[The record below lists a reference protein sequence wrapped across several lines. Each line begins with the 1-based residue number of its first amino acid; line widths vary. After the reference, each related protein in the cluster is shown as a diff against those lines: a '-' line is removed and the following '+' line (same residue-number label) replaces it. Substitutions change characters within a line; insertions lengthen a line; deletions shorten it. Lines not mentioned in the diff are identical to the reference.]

1 MKHIL
6 TTITEALQDISQL
19 KYIDRN
25 WGQLDDYGSYPP
37 AQWPAALV
45 DIAEV
50 RYSQGLRGTQLANA
64 TVEVTLAWQRMNNT
78 SAQVASATKQE
89 VYDMMDLIDAVSE
102 VLHGYGTADMQP
114 LQRIYLRKVRVNK
127 GLEVYELGFTTA
139 WTVSIPAATAQVQPN
154 IAIDV
159 SPINP
164 GEPYMDIDPA
174 PEPPVPD
181 GPLY

>member
-6 TTITEALQDISQL
+6 TTITEALQDITQL

-89 VYDMMDLIDAVSE
+89 VYDMMDLIDE
-102 VLHGYGTADMQP
+102 VQQTLHGYGTSDMQP
-114 LQRIYLRKVRVNK
+114 LQRQYVRKVAVRK
-127 GLEVYELGFTTA
+127 GMEIYSIGFATA
-139 WTVSIPAATAQVQPN
+139 WTVTPDTLTTTVQ
-154 IAIDV
+154 
-159 SPINP
+159 NP
-164 GEPYMDIDPA
+164 VVVITTQ
-174 PEPPVPD
+174 
-181 GPLY
+181 